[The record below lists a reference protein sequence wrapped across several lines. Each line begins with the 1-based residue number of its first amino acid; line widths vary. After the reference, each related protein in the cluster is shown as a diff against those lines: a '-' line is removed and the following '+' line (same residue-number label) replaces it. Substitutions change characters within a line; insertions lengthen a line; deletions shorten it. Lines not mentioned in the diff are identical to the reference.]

1 MTPPLTQQVI
11 EALALPREAM
21 VGQRVPKT
29 LLVENG
35 APTSADKRL
44 IEAGVDELRWVA
56 ALKPTTVG
64 VAAFRDTARE
74 VVELA
79 VLTLSTRDV
88 TDTKYTRLVELV
100 HRAVPYHMLLI
111 TGDPVAPPTLSL
123 ADKRWAQNEGGKVV
137 LDGDVVESDLA
148 SQTPPVRAELLAAL
162 ALARQPRATLY
173 ALYRGWIDAVL
184 TAEAARL
191 TGTFAAA
198 ETPERAA
205 ARQEALRA
213 CASLE
218 STMASL
224 RSAAAKERQMARQ
237 VDLNLELKRLQIQYD
252 EARRSL

>member
-1 MTPPLTQQVI
+1 MTTQQVI
-11 EALALPREAM
+11 EALALPREAI

-35 APTSADKRL
+35 APTAADKRL
-44 IEAGVDELRWVA
+44 IEAGVHELRWIA

-64 VAAFRDTARE
+64 VAAFRDPTRE

-79 VLTLSTRDV
+79 VLTLSTRDA
-88 TDTKYTRLVELV
+88 TDTKHARLVELV
-100 HRAVPYHMLLI
+100 HRAIPYHLLLI
-111 TGDPVAPPTLSL
+111 AAPHDSAAPPMLSL

-137 LDGDVVESDLA
+137 LDGDIVESDLA
-148 SQTPPVRAELLAAL
+148 SQTTSVRTELLSAL

-184 TAEAARL
+184 AAEAARL

-205 ARQEALRA
+205 ARREALRT

-237 VDLNLELKRLQIQYD
+237 VELNLELKRLQSQYD
-252 EARRSL
+252 EARRRL

>member
-1 MTPPLTQQVI
+1 M
-11 EALALPREAM
+11 
-21 VGQRVPKT
+21 
-29 LLVENG
+29 
-35 APTSADKRL
+35 
-44 IEAGVDELRWVA
+44 
-56 ALKPTTVG
+56 
-64 VAAFRDTARE
+64 
-74 VVELA
+74 
-79 VLTLSTRDV
+79 
-88 TDTKYTRLVELV
+88 
-100 HRAVPYHMLLI
+100 
-111 TGDPVAPPTLSL
+111 LSL

-148 SQTPPVRAELLAAL
+148 SQTLPVRAELLATL

-184 TAEAARL
+184 AAEAARL

-205 ARQEALRA
+205 ARQEALRT

-237 VDLNLELKRLQIQYD
+237 VELNLELKRVQARYQ
-252 EARRSL
+252 EARQRL